1 MLLYYKLVLACY
13 NLVSEFECVLLA
25 MISLLMSWCVS
36 VQLYS
41 FGETVSIVFWDDNW
55 KPESFY
61 DKINKNRSM
70 GLHSLC
76 LLGEPETSGS
86 TAGPVSSG

>member
-1 MLLYYKLVLACY
+1 
-13 NLVSEFECVLLA
+13 
-25 MISLLMSWCVS
+25 MSQCVS

-41 FGETVSIVFWDDNW
+41 FGETVSIVFWDEDW

-61 DKINKNRSM
+61 DKIKKNRSM

-76 LLGEPETSGS
+76 LLGETSG
-86 TAGPVSSG
+86 PLLDQWVDQWF